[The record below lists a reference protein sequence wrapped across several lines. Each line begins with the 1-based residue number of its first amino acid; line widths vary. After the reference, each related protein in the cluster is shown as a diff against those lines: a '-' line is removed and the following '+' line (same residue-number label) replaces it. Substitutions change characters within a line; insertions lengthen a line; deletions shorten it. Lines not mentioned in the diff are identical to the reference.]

1 LDQWPL
7 VRGRSVSLGIKR
19 ALLVLGAVLGVYLA
33 IRAVAEPFVI
43 DVSDP
48 PTYRNGLGHSWSE
61 VSKPS
66 E

>member
-1 LDQWPL
+1 
-7 VRGRSVSLGIKR
+7 VSLGIKR